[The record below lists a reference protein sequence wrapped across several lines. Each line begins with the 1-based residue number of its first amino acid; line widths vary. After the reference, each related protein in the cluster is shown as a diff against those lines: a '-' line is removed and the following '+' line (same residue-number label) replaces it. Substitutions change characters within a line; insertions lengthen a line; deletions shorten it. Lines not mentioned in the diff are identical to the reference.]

1 MVKLEISAKH
11 IAHRREISPFAL
23 LTMRLALVFMNLISY
38 LQEVKS
44 EMSRVTWPNRKQ
56 VLDLTVLVIAIS
68 IIVGVYVGGLDF
80 VFTNVLNK
88 VLGR

>member
-1 MVKLEISAKH
+1 MLSAQRTGRKFSLC
-11 IAHRREISPFAL
+11 AFYYAL
-23 LTMRLALVFMNLISY
+23 SADSMNLFSY

-56 VLDLTVLVIAIS
+56 VLDLTALVIAIS

-88 VLGR
+88 ILGR